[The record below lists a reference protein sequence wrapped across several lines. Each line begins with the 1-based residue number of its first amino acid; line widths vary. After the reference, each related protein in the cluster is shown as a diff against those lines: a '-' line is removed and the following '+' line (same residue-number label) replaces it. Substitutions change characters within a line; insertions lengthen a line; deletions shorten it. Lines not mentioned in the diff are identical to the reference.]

1 MSDLNNPP
9 STGYENALRS
19 ALPTFDGS
27 ASLWNRWKR
36 RFLVYMTEMSLKED
50 LLDENKKSTEKQAKI
65 ARLLLIAL
73 HGTAADI
80 VYSQTDDDTPG
91 HDIWTLLC
99 STYEAE
105 TTSSI
110 AALTEQFFALEPPSS
125 SAEVQPYINKTLE
138 LRSQIKAISSNDA
151 PSDAMVYGKI
161 KRGLHNIKGAGSL
174 LRHAR
179 PRLQKPARKDHLH
192 PAEGP
197 INGLTIGSATGI
209 RRPRDLQRSAAQT
222 EGEQTSTPKP
232 AARPAAQADQP
243 AATSESKPAPP
254 PATREPPQP
263 RQQQIQRST

>member
-27 ASLWNRWKR
+27 ATSWTRWKR

-50 LLDENKKSTEKQAKI
+50 LLDENKKNADKQAKI

-91 HDIWTLLC
+91 HDIWRLLC
-99 STYEAE
+99 NTYEAD

-125 SAEVQPYINKTLE
+125 PAEVQSYINKTLE
-138 LRSQIKAISSNDA
+138 LRSQIKSISPNDA
-151 PSDAMVYGKI
+151 PSDAMVYGKV
-161 KRGLHNIKGAGSL
+161 KRGLHNIKELAAYTDTLDHISKDLQEKITFIQQKAQLMASPSEQPQAFAAQGTYKGQQH
-174 LRHAR
+174 RQRDNR
-179 PRLQKPARKDHLH
+179 PRPQNHQ
-192 PAEGP
+192 
-197 INGLTIGSATGI
+197 S
-209 RRPRDLQRSAAQT
+209 Q
-222 EGEQTSTPKP
+222 
-232 AARPAAQADQP
+232 
-243 AATSESKPAPP
+243 
-254 PATREPPQP
+254 QP
-263 RQQQIQRST
+263 RQISQQQQQNQNQAHRQQRGNQHNHSNNKYKGPP